1 VSFTEQTADRPGFA
15 TRWTAV
21 PSNDGKPVL
30 VAAAAC
36 LGGDGPTGVVTART
50 VTGAGFPDAALG
62 PADRASAAAAACAYP
77 A

>member
-1 VSFTEQTADRPGFA
+1 MSFTEETPDRPRFTA
-15 TRWTAV
+15 RWTAV
-21 PSNDGKPVL
+21 PSNDGRPVL

-50 VTGAGFPDAALG
+50 VTGAGFPDAALS
-62 PADRASAAAAACAYP
+62 PADRTAAAAAACSYP